1 MLQLVS
7 LLSEL
12 HTQSLKLTDFLLFQ
26 VNLAFVELDIGM
38 SSLELLEEFLLNLN
52 NRCYL
57 AFGRKK

>member
-38 SSLELLEEFLLNLN
+38 SSLKLLEEFLLNLN

-57 AFGRKK
+57 TFGRKN